1 MSCGAVCLQQESPRD
16 RPSRQSARRSLRP
29 PRVLDCRAPIV
40 FEFEIAGI
48 LFSSFPSHP
57 PTDKASAVFSP
68 SQFHRRGRPG
78 PHFQSPNVPLS
89 TSSWDP
95 DCDMANLSGGPFH
108 GPPHRYC
115 VRFNVTGGC
124 NLSRLCANSKYGT
137 RRHLTA
143 QGRRFIPRRPKSNG
157 APPGTPDLQLP
168 WHAGTCQ
175 KTCTWWRSPSIS
187 SRSHPL
193 TAKTWTRPN
202 EAGLGVVGAVPDCH
216 PIAHWIF
223 AHDLVPQEE
232 SLREPNFH
240 VLHSTSTKMP
250 RKRLQIWQGW
260 MQPQRVPRHFP
271 RKTADRGRGTRWWR
285 DAVSIGQSG
294 PGLAEGGNLPV
305 ILSCK
310 RGISISL

>member
-1 MSCGAVCLQQESPRD
+1 MSHFQRRRGIQIATWPI
-16 RPSRQSARRSLRP
+16 SAGDHSMGLHTGIVSVLTLRVADATSL
-29 PRVLDCRAPIV
+29 
-40 FEFEIAGI
+40 
-48 LFSSFPSHP
+48 
-57 PTDKASAVFSP
+57 ASAQTQSTEHEGT
-68 SQFHRRGRPG
+68 SRPKDG
-78 PHFQSPNVPLS
+78 
-89 TSSWDP
+89 D
-95 DCDMANLSGGPFH
+95 
-108 GPPHRYC
+108 
-115 VRFNVTGGC
+115 
-124 NLSRLCANSKYGT
+124 LSRAVPSPMAL
-137 RRHLTA
+137 
-143 QGRRFIPRRPKSNG
+143 
-157 APPGTPDLQLP
+157 PPGTPDLQLP

>member
-1 MSCGAVCLQQESPRD
+1 MQPLSPLRKLKV
-16 RPSRQSARRSLRP
+16 RNTKAPHGPRTEIYPAPSQVQWRSRQEHP
-29 PRVLDCRAPIV
+29 T
-40 FEFEIAGI
+40 
-48 LFSSFPSHP
+48 FSCH
-57 PTDKASAVFSP
+57 
-68 SQFHRRGRPG
+68 
-78 PHFQSPNVPLS
+78 
-89 TSSWDP
+89 
-95 DCDMANLSGGPFH
+95 
-108 GPPHRYC
+108 
-115 VRFNVTGGC
+115 
-124 NLSRLCANSKYGT
+124 GT
-137 RRHLTA
+137 RA
-143 QGRRFIPRRPKSNG
+143 
-157 APPGTPDLQLP
+157 
-168 WHAGTCQ
+168 HAK